1 MCGGAPAAARTPR
14 PASDAARPR
23 PAGAIGA
30 ALGLAAFAPLLAA
43 LVPVLRRKRD
53 ADMGI
58 GLIGVFVSFAILLVG
73 VVVVAVV
80 ARAALVA
87 FTVGELAGFFVGLIA
102 VACMVIWDHGR

>member
-1 MCGGAPAAARTPR
+1 MFGGARAEVR
-14 PASDAARPR
+14 SLMSGFDAAVHL

-30 ALGLAAFAPLLAA
+30 VIGLAAFAPLLAA